1 MSNANKPI
9 TFNRPVIVG
18 DELEHIRRAVESMHT
33 SGDGLFSARAAGL
46 LEQELGVPRVLLTP
60 SCTAALEMCALL
72 LRLEPGDEFILPSF
86 CFVSTANAFVLR
98 GAVPRFCDIREDTLN
113 IDEERIE
120 ALITPRTRA
129 IVAMHYGGVGCEM
142 DAILELA
149 RRHDLQVVEDNAHG
163 LFGRYRG
170 RPLGSFGTLATLS
183 FHETKNFTCGEGGA
197 LLVNDRRYAARAEM
211 IRDKGTNR
219 KQLFRGEVD
228 KYTWV
233 DLGSSYVLSDILAAF
248 LFAQFEQR
256 ERVLE
261 TRRQLWERYDR
272 ELRGRVEQHGVRLP
286 VVPAH
291 CRQAHHIYYLLLPSA
306 EARTAFIAHME
317 RAGISC
323 VFHYT
328 PLHRQSHYLRWDDG
342 LREGLPVTDRIYE
355 SSLTLPLY
363 PDLSQGDVERVVTA
377 VRTWATES

>member
-1 MSNANKPI
+1 
-9 TFNRPVIVG
+9 
-18 DELEHIRRAVESMHT
+18 MHT
-33 SGDGLFSARAAGL
+33 SGDGLFTARAAGL

-113 IDEERIE
+113 IDEGRIE

-170 RPLGSFGTLATLS
+170 RPLGTFGSLATLS

-197 LLVNDRRYAARAEM
+197 LLINDPALVERAEF

-219 KQLFRGEVD
+219 QQLFRGQVD

-233 DLGSSYVLSDILAAF
+233 DLGSSYVLSDILAAY
-248 LFAQFEQR
+248 LYAQLEQR
-256 ERVLE
+256 ERILQV
-261 TRRQLWERYDR
+261 RRRLWERYDER
-272 ELRGRVEQHGVRLP
+272 LRGWIEAHDVRLP
-286 VVPAH
+286 SVPGH
-291 CRQAHHIYYLLLPSA
+291 CEQGYHVYYLLLPSP
-306 EARTAFIAHME
+306 ERRQQLIEHLKQREIA
-317 RAGISC
+317 A

-328 PLHRQSHYLRWDDG
+328 PLHLSRMGRAFGGDQQPCPVTERVSDCLLRLPYYLDFTDEDQQRVVDA
-342 LREGLPVTDRIYE
+342 LREFFEG
-355 SSLTLPLY
+355 
-363 PDLSQGDVERVVTA
+363 
-377 VRTWATES
+377 

>member
-1 MSNANKPI
+1 MNDANKPI

-18 DELEHIRRAVESMHT
+18 DELEYIRRAVESMHT
-33 SGDGLFSARAAGL
+33 SGDGLFTARASGL

-60 SCTAALEMCALL
+60 SCTAALEMSALL
-72 LRLEPGDEFILPSF
+72 LELAPGDEFILPSF

-113 IDEERIE
+113 IDEAQIE

-129 IVAMHYGGVGCEM
+129 LVAMHYGGVGCEM
-142 DAILELA
+142 ERILDVA

-170 RPLGSFGTLATLS
+170 RPLGSFGRLATLS

-197 LLVNDRRYAARAEM
+197 LLINDPALVERAEF

-219 KQLFRGEVD
+219 QQLFRGQVD

-233 DLGSSYVLSDILAAF
+233 DLGSSYVLSDILAAY
-248 LFAQFEQR
+248 LYAQLEQR
-256 ERVLE
+256 QRILDL
-261 TRRQLWERYDR
+261 RRRLWERYD
-272 ELRGRVEQHGVRLP
+272 EQLRGWIEEHGVRLP
-286 VVPAH
+286 GVPAH
-291 CRQAHHIYYLLLPSA
+291 CEQGYHVYYLLLPSLERRQA
-306 EARTAFIAHME
+306 LIEHLQQREIA
-317 RAGISC
+317 A

-328 PLHRQSHYLRWDDG
+328 PLHLSRMGRGFGGDNTAC
-342 LREGLPVTDRIYE
+342 PVTERVSDCLLR
-355 SSLTLPLY
+355 LPYYL
-363 PDLSQGDVERVVTA
+363 DLSEGDQQRVIDA
-377 VRTWATES
+377 LRGFFEA